1 MDSRT
6 LEILADQAEREV
18 EEAQRREWEGE
29 VHLRLLHS
37 ELMGKKDTLR
47 VLRRQLGLAREVRW
61 GWIQMERG

>member
-6 LEILADQAEREV
+6 LEILVDQAEREV

-37 ELMGKKDTLR
+37 DLMGKKDTLR
-47 VLRRQLGLAREVRW
+47 VIRRQLGLALGIRYELTPNKW
-61 GWIQMERG
+61 